1 MPYATKSFGTLVDK
15 LASGFYNLEHVF
27 KNKN

>member
-15 LASGFYNLEHVF
+15 PPSGFYNLEHVF